1 MIGAIIG
8 DMVGSVYEFC
18 PTRRTDFEAWTLD
31 SNFTDDSVLTV
42 ATADAILR
50 CEDYPEAYRRW
61 PHWFPAESFDPN
73 AGYGDSF
80 MRWYRAEPGRTFE
93 GEGNGSAMRI
103 SPVGWAFGTLEE
115 TLTEA
120 KRSARCS
127 HGSVEGIKGAQAV
140 AAAIFWARNGESK
153 DFIRRSLEKT
163 FGYDMSR
170 TCDEIR
176 PGYSFTATSAGTVP
190 PALTAF
196 LDAKNFEEAVRLAVA
211 FGGDA
216 DTMGSVAGGVAEA
229 FWGVESIPATWRAEY
244 AKRLDLRLKAVVD
257 EFNARFR
264 PGVSAAFSGE

>member
-1 MIGAIIG
+1 
-8 DMVGSVYEFC
+8 
-18 PTRRTDFEAWTLD
+18 
-31 SNFTDDSVLTV
+31 
-42 ATADAILR
+42 
-50 CEDYPEAYRRW
+50 
-61 PHWFPAESFDPN
+61 
-73 AGYGDSF
+73 
-80 MRWYRAEPGRTFE
+80 
-93 GEGNGSAMRI
+93 
-103 SPVGWAFGTLEE
+103 WAFGTLDE
-115 TLTEA
+115 TLAEA

-153 DFIRRSLEKT
+153 DFIRRALEKT

-196 LDAKNFEEAVRLAVA
+196 LDAKNFEEAVRLAVV

-244 AKRLDLRLKAVVD
+244 AKRIDPRLKAVVD

-264 PGVSAAFSGE
+264 PGVSAAFAADK